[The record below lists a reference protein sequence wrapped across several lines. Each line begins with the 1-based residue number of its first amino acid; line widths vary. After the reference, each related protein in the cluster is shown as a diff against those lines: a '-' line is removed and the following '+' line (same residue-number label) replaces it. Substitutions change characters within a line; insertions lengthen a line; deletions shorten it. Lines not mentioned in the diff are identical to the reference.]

1 MTGRRLALELSR
13 QNLGGLE
20 GRNDIFELNA
30 VTKVRFAGAMPGTR
44 EAEHLA
50 LNVRVWFDLNA
61 GTWES
66 SSTASRVIHSD
77 TAASMLEQIMSA
89 AKAVT
94 AAIEQRGTSL
104 HPR

>member
-13 QNLGGLE
+13 QKLGSLE

-30 VTKVRFAGAMPGTR
+30 VTKARFAGATWGTR

-66 SSTASRVIHSD
+66 SSSASRGISRV
-77 TAASMLEQIMSA
+77 AAAGMLERIMSA
-89 AKAVT
+89 ARAVT
-94 AAIEQRGTSL
+94 AAIEQG
-104 HPR
+104 

>member
-13 QNLGGLE
+13 QKLGGLE

-44 EAEHLA
+44 EAEYLA

-66 SSTASRVIHSD
+66 SSSGSRVIHSD
-77 TAASMLEQIMSA
+77 AEAGMLERIVSA

-94 AAIEQRGTSL
+94 AAIEQR
-104 HPR
+104 